1 MQKHDNELQNIL
13 IQHEQCIHDVEL
25 KLKEMYTIH
34 NKLKNI
40 MTKKYSNEENDEIGS
55 DESDDSDSVSSEYW
69 DDDSDYNSFPN
80 SISISENL
88 QHVLGI
94 TDSSMSKSRNIQ
106 NDSPWIPPSKPGL
119 NNSNPLIYP
128 KEFK

>member
-40 MTKKYSNEENDEIGS
+40 MTKSTNEENDEIGS
-55 DESDDSDSVSSEYW
+55 DESDDVIAFQVNTGTMIVIIIVS
-69 DDDSDYNSFPN
+69 
-80 SISISENL
+80 
-88 QHVLGI
+88 
-94 TDSSMSKSRNIQ
+94 RIQ
-106 NDSPWIPPSKPGL
+106 
-119 NNSNPLIYP
+119 
-128 KEFK
+128 